1 MNGVRILEE
10 KLKTANRVAVITGAG
25 ISQESGIPTFRG
37 EGGLWKNYR
46 AEDLATPEAFARD
59 PKLVWE
65 WYEWRKKICFEA
77 NPNPAHSSIAEWEQ
91 KVPEFHLFTQNV
103 DGLHKRAGSKQ
114 FTCIHGEIFSAR
126 CTKCSYL
133 NRDTPVV
140 WDNVPPVCPNCKS
153 MLRPHIVWF
162 GETYFPGHL
171 EFAFEFLEKADLL
184 VVIGTSGSIGVPV
197 QLAKYAQSQGAYTV
211 EINPDPGGF
220 SSFMDLVIQGKAG
233 EVLPKVKLG

>member
-1 MNGVRILEE
+1 
-10 KLKTANRVAVITGAG
+10 
-25 ISQESGIPTFRG
+25 
-37 EGGLWKNYR
+37 
-46 AEDLATPEAFARD
+46 
-59 PKLVWE
+59 
-65 WYEWRKKICFEA
+65 
-77 NPNPAHSSIAEWEQ
+77 
-91 KVPEFHLFTQNV
+91 
-103 DGLHKRAGSKQ
+103 
-114 FTCIHGEIFSAR
+114 
-126 CTKCSYL
+126 
-133 NRDTPVV
+133 
-140 WDNVPPVCPNCKS
+140 

-171 EFAFEFLEKADLL
+171 EFAFEFLEKTDLL